1 MKLFSSLVAVAL
13 LGFLLAVFTAQH
25 GCASSCGNNC
35 PATTVT
41 IGSIDDAPLSIA
53 FDENGPACPSA
64 SLICT
69 GDESTTAC
77 THTSV
82 TAQAPGACDVLVVFN
97 PYSDM
102 RRSQIVH
109 LEFGQPYR
117 APGTCCGGY
126 PVLGPSVYVIPD
138 NPSGGGVYGLGDGGA
153 KEYDAITFAP
163 VDGSADAASD
173 ARDAGSDSLAA
184 DAK

>member
-1 MKLFSSLVAVAL
+1 MKLFSSLAAVAL

-35 PATTVT
+35 PATTVF

-53 FDENGPACPSA
+53 FDENGPACPPIS
-64 SLICT
+64 SLVCT

-82 TAQAPGACDVLVVFN
+82 TGQAPGACDVLVVFN

-102 RRSQIVH
+102 RRSEIIH
-109 LEFGQPYR
+109 LEFGQPYK

-138 NPSGGGVYGLGDGGA
+138 NPISGGIYGLGDGGA

-163 VDGSADAASD
+163 VDGSAD
-173 ARDAGSDSLAA
+173 GAA
-184 DAK
+184 DAGADSLPADAK